1 MIIELKGNV
10 FEVTFKYKPTI
21 VDRIRQ
27 ITGKRY
33 DGSRKKWLIPV
44 SSRVELE
51 KMVYQ
56 IRPFE
61 NIQWVTGQQKQE
73 EEEEVAY
80 NIPELPE
87 LDIPHLLKVNPYPY
101 QLKGIA
107 RGLQLK
113 RFMNCD
119 EPGLGKTLQSI
130 ATINLG
136 NAFPCLVIC
145 PSALKVN
152 WEREWHKFT
161 DKKAMVLTD
170 KVRDTW
176 TFFYQTGMYQVF
188 IVNYESLKKYFVQ
201 RIKKESGWTLRDV
214 EFRNSIQLFKSVIID
229 ESHRCKSSSTQ
240 QAKFCKGICNGKEW
254 VIELTGTPVV
264 NKPKDLIPQLSIL
277 SRMEDFGGY
286 KTFVNRYCS
295 GQNENC
301 WLREVEK
308 PAGKK
313 GKRKPIRFCD
323 TCRNFKSD
331 ERELNDDE
339 MDRAVEESAK
349 RHYSD
354 LCALNHSLRFKMPNE
369 YNDDNWGFYCKECK
383 DYEEI

>member
-176 TFFYQTGMYQVF
+176 TFF
-188 IVNYESLKKYFVQ
+188 
-201 RIKKESGWTLRDV
+201 
-214 EFRNSIQLFKSVIID
+214 
-229 ESHRCKSSSTQ
+229 
-240 QAKFCKGICNGKEW
+240 
-254 VIELTGTPVV
+254 
-264 NKPKDLIPQLSIL
+264 
-277 SRMEDFGGY
+277 
-286 KTFVNRYCS
+286 
-295 GQNENC
+295 
-301 WLREVEK
+301 
-308 PAGKK
+308 
-313 GKRKPIRFCD
+313 
-323 TCRNFKSD
+323 
-331 ERELNDDE
+331 
-339 MDRAVEESAK
+339 
-349 RHYSD
+349 
-354 LCALNHSLRFKMPNE
+354 
-369 YNDDNWGFYCKECK
+369 
-383 DYEEI
+383 

>member
-73 EEEEVAY
+73 EEEVAY

-119 EPGLGKTLQSI
+119 DQALERHCKALQLLILGMP
-130 ATINLG
+130 
-136 NAFPCLVIC
+136 FLVW
-145 PSALKVN
+145 L
-152 WEREWHKFT
+152 F
-161 DKKAMVLTD
+161 VL
-170 KVRDTW
+170 
-176 TFFYQTGMYQVF
+176 
-188 IVNYESLKKYFVQ
+188 L
-201 RIKKESGWTLRDV
+201 
-214 EFRNSIQLFKSVIID
+214 
-229 ESHRCKSSSTQ
+229 
-240 QAKFCKGICNGKEW
+240 
-254 VIELTGTPVV
+254 P
-264 NKPKDLIPQLSIL
+264 
-277 SRMEDFGGY
+277 
-286 KTFVNRYCS
+286 
-295 GQNENC
+295 
-301 WLREVEK
+301 
-308 PAGKK
+308 
-313 GKRKPIRFCD
+313 
-323 TCRNFKSD
+323 
-331 ERELNDDE
+331 
-339 MDRAVEESAK
+339 
-349 RHYSD
+349 
-354 LCALNHSLRFKMPNE
+354 
-369 YNDDNWGFYCKECK
+369 
-383 DYEEI
+383 